1 MPRIRDFDRTRSL
14 LIDAA
19 GQLFANQGYDRTAV
33 EAIIRQASVSKGAF
47 YHHFASKE
55 EILDAVTERMV
66 AEAMDTIGPA
76 VAEQS
81 IGAIARLNRFF
92 GVSRA
97 WSISHLVLLREML
110 VVLYRDEN
118 AHMRRK
124 IEARSAA
131 VLVPMLADILH
142 QGVGERVFDP
152 LDAQETAFLILQT
165 AWVLRE
171 AHVRQ
176 LAASG
181 DSPET
186 LAAMQRRV
194 DNFIDMV
201 ERMLGAPKGAIERPL
216 VTEVLASADPVR
228 SSAAGA
234 GVAEGQ

>member
-1 MPRIRDFDRTRSL
+1 MPRVRDFDRTRSL

-47 YHHFASKE
+47 YHHFASKD

-66 AEAMDTIGPA
+66 AEAMDAIGPA
-76 VAEQS
+76 VAERS
-81 IGAIARLNRFF
+81 IGALARLNRFF

-124 IEARSAA
+124 IESRSAA
-131 VLVPMLADILH
+131 VLVPMLADIIH
-142 QGVGERVFDP
+142 QGLAERIFDP
-152 LDAQETAFLILQT
+152 LDADETASLILRL
-165 AWVLRE
+165 AWVMRE
-171 AHVRQ
+171 THVRQ
-176 LAASG
+176 LVESG

-201 ERMLGAPKGAIERPL
+201 ERMLGAPKGTIERPL
-216 VTEVLASADPVR
+216 VTEVLASGDPDR

-234 GVAEGQ
+234 GVAGGQ